1 MDIPVLVVVP
11 VYRDWR
17 AFSHLMKDL
26 DLVGRTHGYRW
37 TILAV
42 NDGAALPEAGELK
55 LPNGEHTVR
64 SIEILELACNV
75 GHQRAIAVGLVVAS
89 SRMDHAC
96 VVVMDADGEDRP
108 SDVANLLQHQTQ
120 IAGPLVAI
128 RQERS
133 ERWSFRMCYFLYRLM
148 FRLLTGRAIRFG
160 NFCVLPMGSVRHL
173 IYRGELWNNLA
184 ATLLRTSSSIV
195 GVPTNRGRRYDGSSR
210 MNLEA
215 LAVHGLGA
223 VAVFSDIVFLR
234 ILAAAFAFGGAT
246 VTAILVVV
254 TIRLFTDLA
263 IPGWASYMVGAL
275 LVMLFQAVII
285 ALASMFLLLGN
296 RSASTFIPA
305 TDAMRYLV
313 RQHIVYQK

>member
-1 MDIPVLVVVP
+1 
-11 VYRDWR
+11 
-17 AFSHLMKDL
+17 
-26 DLVGRTHGYRW
+26 
-37 TILAV
+37 
-42 NDGAALPEAGELK
+42 
-55 LPNGEHTVR
+55 
-64 SIEILELACNV
+64 
-75 GHQRAIAVGLVVAS
+75 
-89 SRMDHAC
+89 
-96 VVVMDADGEDRP
+96 
-108 SDVANLLQHQTQ
+108 
-120 IAGPLVAI
+120 
-128 RQERS
+128 
-133 ERWSFRMCYFLYRLM
+133 
-148 FRLLTGRAIRFG
+148 
-160 NFCVLPMGSVRHL
+160 
-173 IYRGELWNNLA
+173 
-184 ATLLRTSSSIV
+184 
-195 GVPTNRGRRYDGSSR
+195 